1 MGCITLLLYY
11 TEDRTTDGEITTHS
25 DLTAL
30 LKQKQYFKKT
40 PSIFFGLQLCGF
52 LKKIKPKVNGN
63 DGLAS
68 LKIFAAITKSAKT
81 GKKIEI

>member
-1 MGCITLLLYY
+1 MGAAHSLGLDCHVWNLLYY

-30 LKQKQYFKKT
+30 LRQKQYFKKT

-52 LKKIKPKVNGN
+52 LKKIKPKLIQVCQ
-63 DGLAS
+63 
-68 LKIFAAITKSAKT
+68 K
-81 GKKIEI
+81 